1 MMAGKIKKRR
11 KERIAADKW
20 VVGERLTKAGR
31 ERGRRRRTLR
41 KAGKV
46 LEKGGAITTQRPQ
59 RGSKEQYKLTA
70 EHKKALGKKQ
80 RIRKGAKEVTLTKGG
95 AYAKYGKKS
104 GAAKSFRKAFKKECA
119 GGAKT
124 FSWDGRSYSCA
135 VAKPAKKAKPAA
147 KAKAPAKRAAK
158 SSLLVKQLKGPIKTA
173 RLADKALK
181 LGLLKKAPAPKGKK
195 KAPAKKA
202 PAKKA
207 AKRSIR
213 ETLFPTRAETAARR
227 KRQGKKVLHRP
238 TTTGKPKIARSLYQR
253 VSGGKTGAQHRE
265 ARIKARR
272 KKSEAARKK
281 RRSR

>member
-46 LEKGGAITTQRPQ
+46 LEKGGVIKTVKPKGKPLDKPGTHGKYP
-59 RGSKEQYKLTA
+59 LTA

-95 AYAKYGKKS
+95 AYAKYEKKS

-135 VAKPAKKAKPAA
+135 KAGPTKKAAKPAA
-147 KAKAPAKRAAK
+147 KPSAKLTLTQKAEKAG
-158 SSLLVKQLKGPIKTA
+158 LVK
-173 RLADKALK
+173 R
-181 LGLLKKAPAPKGKK
+181 APAPKGK
-195 KAPAKKA
+195 KKA

-253 VSGGKTGAQHRE
+253 VSGGKTAAQHRE